1 MKIAIMSDSHDRW
14 DYLEKAIGI
23 AHGKGC
29 ELLLF
34 AGDLIA
40 PPGLAI
46 LEKFNNKVKFVWGNN
61 EAEQVGM
68 TRRMDSS
75 EKVVS

>member
-14 DYLEKAIGI
+14 DYLEQAIEQAMEQANTG
-23 AHGKGC
+23 GC

-40 PPGLAI
+40 PLRLAV
-46 LEKFNNKVKFVWGNN
+46 LEKSWYS
-61 EAEQVGM
+61 QVRLGQ
-68 TRRMDSS
+68 
-75 EKVVS
+75 